1 MEDIHLLVQLAVAL
15 GAALAGGL
23 LARLL
28 RLPPLVGFLV
38 AGVAIGPY
46 TPGWF
51 ADAHAVEGVARIG
64 VALLMFAVGV
74 QFSLEELLSVR
85 RVALL
90 GGALQITGSVG
101 LGVFVGMALGWGLY
115 GGVFL
120 GCAISLSSTA
130 VMMRI
135 LEERGDLGTSHGRAM
150 LGILVVQDLTL
161 VVMAMLLPVLATLSS
176 GGAAA
181 LLDVA
186 GSLLRAI
193 LFLAVALAAARM
205 VVPLLLHQV
214 ARVGSQELFLL
225 SVVCICLAAAYL
237 TFLAGFSLE
246 IGAFLAGLIVTES
259 DYAQEVFAQ
268 IRPLR
273 DVFASLFFVSVGML
287 VNPAFLLERWAAV
300 LVVALAIIFGKG
312 LIASLAVYT
321 AGQHGRTALLAG
333 FGLAQIGEFSF
344 VLAALGQERE
354 LIGPEISSTILT
366 AAMITLLLAAPVYSA
381 GGSIYALLNQWPPL
395 SSFLNRESGAGSK
408 APASAFEPRVII
420 LGGGRVGGFVSD
432 ALRSN
437 HVPHV
442 VVDYD
447 VDTRSRL
454 RAEGVAVVY
463 GDAASEAV
471 LRKALAPSIELAVVA
486 LPEGNITRLVMR
498 ELRRMA
504 PSAQLVVRVHR
515 GFDVER
521 AYAAGAD
528 AVIHAE
534 FEAATAMIRQGLLA
548 LDFGAA
554 YVEEY
559 IEGVRRERLYPGT
572 E

>member
-1 MEDIHLLVQLAVAL
+1 M
-15 GAALAGGL
+15 GGL
-23 LARLL
+23 LARFL
-28 RLPPLVGFLV
+28 RLPALVGFLI

-51 ADAHAVEGVARIG
+51 ADSHAVEGVARIG

-74 QFSLEELLSVR
+74 QFSLEELISVR

-90 GGALQITGSVG
+90 GGALQITGSIV
-101 LGVFVGMALGWGLY
+101 LGMFVGIALGWGLY

-135 LEERGDLGTSHGRAM
+135 LEERGDLGTTHGRAM

-176 GGAAA
+176 AGASA
-181 LLDVA
+181 LLDV
-186 GSLLRAI
+186 GVSLLRAI
-193 LFLAVALAAARM
+193 LFLAVALAAARLG
-205 VVPLLLHQV
+205 VPRLLDLV
-214 ARVGSQELFLL
+214 ARTGSQELFLL

-246 IGAFLAGLIVTES
+246 IGAFLAGLVVTES
-259 DYAQEVFAQ
+259 DYAHEVFAQ

-287 VNPAFLLERWAAV
+287 VDPAFLLKHWAPV
-300 LVVALAIIFGKG
+300 LVVALSIIFGKG
-312 LIASLAVYT
+312 LMASLAIYA

-354 LIGPEISSTILT
+354 LIAPELSTTILT
-366 AAMITLLLAAPVYSA
+366 AAMVTLLLAGPTYGA
-381 GGSIYALLNQWPPL
+381 GGGLYALLNRWPPL
-395 SSFLNRESGAGSK
+395 SKLLNRDSGAGPRQS
-408 APASAFEPRVII
+408 PSSFEPRVIV

-432 ALRSN
+432 ALRAN
-437 HVPHV
+437 QVPHV
-442 VVDYD
+442 VVDYE
-447 VDTRSRL
+447 VETRRRL

-463 GDAASEAV
+463 GDATSEAV
-471 LRKALAPSIELAVVA
+471 LQKALAPSLELAVIA
-486 LPEGNITRLVMR
+486 LPEGNVTRLVMR
-498 ELRRMA
+498 ELRRLA
-504 PSAQLVVRVHR
+504 PSLRLVVRVHR

-521 AYAAGAD
+521 AYAQGAD

-534 FEAATAMIRQGLLA
+534 FEAATAMIRQGLASLGFA
-548 LDFGAA
+548 PSDIND
-554 YVEEY
+554 YVEQ
-559 IEGVRRERLYPGT
+559 VRRERHYPGT
-572 E
+572 P